1 MALPLRDLVISARPR
16 QWVKNLFVLA
26 PLVFAKKAMDLD
38 AAAAAFWAAALYC
51 LASSSVYLFNDLR
64 DVEQDRRHPEK
75 RHRPIAAGRLGE
87 GAARV
92 AALVLAVGA
101 VAGAVPLGL
110 PLAGLLALY
119 LLLNVAYTV
128 RIKHVPY
135 LDVLF
140 IALGFLLRVIGGGV
154 AIPVEVSGWILLV
167 TLFIAIHLGLGKRL
181 HELAVLPDNGGRR
194 VLRHYSARTARGLFR
209 LSGALAVGAFV
220 LYTLS
225 PRAVENFGSID
236 LVWTAPL
243 VALGQLRFDAIAR
256 STDPRSPTDAM
267 LSDRLFLAV
276 CAAWFLAVVLLVY
289 L

>member
-1 MALPLRDLVISARPR
+1 MALPLRDLLVSARPR

-26 PLVFAKKAMDLD
+26 PLVFAKRAMDLD
-38 AAAAAFWAAALYC
+38 AATAALWAAALYC
-51 LASSSVYLFNDLR
+51 LSSSSIYLFNDLR

-75 RHRPIAAGRLGE
+75 RNRPIAAGRLGE

-92 AALVLAVGA
+92 AAVILAVVA
-101 VAGAVPLGL
+101 VAGALPLGL
-110 PLAGLLALY
+110 PLAGLLTLY

-140 IALGFLLRVIGGGV
+140 IALGFLLRVIGGGL

-181 HELAVLPDNGGRR
+181 HELAVVPDLGGRR
-194 VLRHYSARTARGLFR
+194 VLRYYSARTARGLFR

-225 PRAVENFGSID
+225 QRAVENFGSIA

-243 VALGQLRFDAIAR
+243 VALGQLRFDAIVR

-276 CAAWFLAVVLLVY
+276 CAAWCLAVVLLVY

>member
-1 MALPLRDLVISARPR
+1 MALPLRDLLVSARPR

-26 PLVFAKKAMDLD
+26 PLIFGKRAMDLD
-38 AAAAAFWAAALYC
+38 AATAALWAAALYC
-51 LASSSVYLFNDLR
+51 LSSSSIYLFNDLR

-75 RHRPIAAGRLGE
+75 RNRPIAAGRLGE

-92 AALVLAVGA
+92 AAVILAVVA
-101 VAGAVPLGL
+101 VAGALPLGL
-110 PLAGLLALY
+110 PLAGLLTLY

-140 IALGFLLRVIGGGV
+140 IALGFLLRVIGGGL

-181 HELAVLPDNGGRR
+181 HELAVVPDLGGRR
-194 VLRHYSARTARGLFR
+194 VLRYYSARTARGLFR

-225 PRAVENFGSID
+225 QRAVENFGSIA
-236 LVWTAPL
+236 LGWTAPL
-243 VALGQLRFDAIAR
+243 VALGQIRFDAIVR

-276 CAAWFLAVVLLVY
+276 CAAWCLAVVLLVY

>member
-1 MALPLRDLVISARPR
+1 MALPLRDLLVSARPR

-26 PLVFAKKAMDLD
+26 PLVFAKRAMDLD
-38 AAAAAFWAAALYC
+38 AATAALWAAALYC
-51 LASSSVYLFNDLR
+51 LSSSSIYLFNDLR

-75 RHRPIAAGRLGE
+75 RNRPIAAGRLGE

-92 AALVLAVGA
+92 AAVILAVVA
-101 VAGAVPLGL
+101 VAGALPLGL
-110 PLAGLLALY
+110 PLAGLLTLY

-140 IALGFLLRVIGGGV
+140 IALGFLLRVIGGGL

-181 HELAVLPDNGGRR
+181 HELAVVPDLGGRR
-194 VLRHYSARTARGLFR
+194 VLRYYSARTARGLFR

-225 PRAVENFGSID
+225 QRAVENFGSIA

-243 VALGQLRFDAIAR
+243 VALGQIRFDAIVR

-276 CAAWFLAVVLLVY
+276 CAAWCLAVVLLVY

>member
-1 MALPLRDLVISARPR
+1 MALPLRDLLVSARPR

-26 PLVFAKKAMDLD
+26 PLVFAKRAMDLD
-38 AAAAAFWAAALYC
+38 AATAALWAAALYC

-92 AALVLAVGA
+92 AAISLAVVA
-101 VAGAVPLGL
+101 VAAALPLGL

-140 IALGFLLRVIGGGV
+140 IALGFLLRVIGGGA
-154 AIPVEVSGWILLV
+154 AIPVEVSSWILLV

-181 HELAVLPDNGGRR
+181 HELAVVPDHGGRR

-225 PRAVENFGSID
+225 PRAVENFGSIA

-243 VALGQLRFDAIAR
+243 VALGQLRFDAIVR

-276 CAAWFLAVVLLVY
+276 CAAWFLAVFLLVY